1 MLESVLLYFAR
12 MSAPASPWR
21 RCGGL
26 RPKLIQEQSK
36 SRPGLGDPPLNDW
49 GSDVLIG
56 LFQSLVEFEHS
67 SGNMIVI
74 GAGFHKLRRF
84 DRDTDRQFSI
94 RFLREAVTLPSPTV
108 HIGTSLFPA
117 SDLRPE

>member
-1 MLESVLLYFAR
+1 
-12 MSAPASPWR
+12 MSAPASP
-21 RCGGL
+21 GADVGSTA
-26 RPKLIQEQSK
+26 KVDSGAEQVSP
-36 SRPGLGDPPLNDW
+36 RLGDPPLNDW

-84 DRDTDRQFSI
+84 DRDTDGSFSI
-94 RFLREAVTLPSPTV
+94 RFLRE
-108 HIGTSLFPA
+108 
-117 SDLRPE
+117 R